1 MIQKTFDKHVVRT
14 IAVLYI
20 TLLFA
25 IAALASGPATSLTQG
40 ATQGKTSK
48 AGKTSGSDTGKAPKS
63 ALVDIN
69 SASKDDLKAL
79 PGIGD
84 AYSQKIIDG
93 RPYNRKDDL
102 VRRKIVPQATYD
114 KVKDLII
121 AHHVTAGK
129 KK

>member
-1 MIQKTFDKHVVRT
+1 MTRKSSLPLLVMIC
-14 IAVLYI
+14 AMML
-20 TLLFA
+20 A
-25 IAALASGPATSLTQG
+25 IASTGFNAAAQGTQSKGTKASKASD
-40 ATQGKTSK
+40 ASSGKT
-48 AGKTSGSDTGKAPKS
+48 PKS
-63 ALVDIN
+63 ALIDIN

-114 KVKDLII
+114 KIKDQII
-121 AHHVTAGK
+121 AHHVAAKPK
-129 KK
+129 K

>member
-25 IAALASGPATSLTQG
+25 ASALANSPAPSLTQG

-48 AGKTSGSDTGKAPKS
+48 AGKTSGSDTGKTPKS

-121 AHHVTAGK
+121 AHHVTVGK